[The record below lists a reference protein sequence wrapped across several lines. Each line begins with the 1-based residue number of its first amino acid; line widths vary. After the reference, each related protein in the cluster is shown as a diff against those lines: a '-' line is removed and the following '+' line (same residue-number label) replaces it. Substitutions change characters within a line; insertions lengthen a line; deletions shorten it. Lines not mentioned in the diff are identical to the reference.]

1 MFSFER
7 IAERRIKEAIQ
18 KGEFDNLEGKGKPL
32 KYEDD
37 SHIPPDLRMAYKI
50 LKNAGFLPPELMA
63 EKEVHDAIDLLAAMK
78 DERKRYKQIKKLNI
92 MITKMNMMRQR
103 PVNFEKNQV
112 YFHKIVEKVRLE
124 KE

>member
-7 IAERRIKEAIQ
+7 IAERRIREAIQ

-32 KYEDD
+32 KFEDD

-63 EKEVHDAIDLLAAMK
+63 EKEINDALDLLTEMK

-92 MITKMNMMRQR
+92 MITKMNMLRQR

-112 YFHKIVEKVRLE
+112 YFHKIVEKVPVN